1 MVNAIRRTQHI
12 KQIKCAVFWLIL
24 RLLLMLMVGLLQ
36 RIATIK
42 RINRFRR
49 RAQDTAAIDTAIV
62 RVTTYQAKLDGKPIK
77 PCQKPPNANHKP
89 VKVVIK
95 FEFTIPILINAVKSL
110 QVVFAGLDVS
120 SIVVIVRLF
129 PIQPLLSSKYL
140 LQSLL

>member
-1 MVNAIRRTQHI
+1 IFPVT
-12 KQIKCAVFWLIL
+12 
-24 RLLLMLMVGLLQ
+24 VGLPFVLC
-36 RIATIK
+36 IIGSISLSIKLFKAHEPAIMNADPTKVKITISRDWRK
-42 RINRFRR
+42 CFSVNI
-49 RAQDTAAIDTAIV
+49 
-62 RVTTYQAKLDGKPIK
+62 
-77 PCQKPPNANHKP
+77 NANHKP